1 MEKQFY
7 TIVDKITGKE
17 YRGQFEG
24 DNIDDN
30 EIEIT
35 EKRTEYMI
43 NPYFNFETREF
54 YEGAINNEL

>member
-17 YRGQFEG
+17 HRGQFEG
-24 DNIDDN
+24 DNVADD

-54 YEGAINNEL
+54 YQGEIQE